1 MPMGG
6 MVEGDWD
13 ARRWQITSK
22 RSLREEQRKPIATFF
37 TAGADFGGNRC
48 PSCPIPMIPVNVVN
62 LSSDR

>member
-22 RSLREEQRKPIATFF
+22 RSLHEAQRQPTGTFLIA
-37 TAGADFGGNRC
+37 GVDLGGNRC
-48 PSCPIPMIPVNVVN
+48 PSCPMLANGVNS
-62 LSSDR
+62 SSDR